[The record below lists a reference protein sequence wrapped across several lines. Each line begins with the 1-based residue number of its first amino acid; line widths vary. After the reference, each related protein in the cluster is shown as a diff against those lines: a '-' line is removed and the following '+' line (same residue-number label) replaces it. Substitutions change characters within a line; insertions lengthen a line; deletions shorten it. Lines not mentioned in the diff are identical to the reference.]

1 MASVVNMC
9 NSALNLLGASTIS
22 SLTEDT
28 KNARLCNQRYEPI
41 RNRVFRSHNWNCLI
55 KRVQLAQDSTG
66 PVVEYTYGYT
76 LPTDCLR
83 VMKIHNGS
91 TDSIA
96 SDLDYKVEGR
106 KIVTDI
112 TTIYLVYI
120 ALITDPNEYDSYLRE
135 AVSHQLAADI
145 CYAITN
151 NSALANNYMI
161 RADERLR
168 EARFIDAT
176 ENALDTV
183 EANEFTDARLKGDH
197 ISDRLILLVTQEV
210 CQQREFDEP
219 VRVLNGQLF

>member
-151 NSALANNYMI
+151 NSTLANNYMT

-176 ENALDTV
+176 ENAIDTI
-183 EANEFTDARLKGDH
+183 EANEFTDARL
-197 ISDRLILLVTQEV
+197 
-210 CQQREFDEP
+210 
-219 VRVLNGQLF
+219 